1 MTRFNRQRVKAA
13 TRVEIR
19 TETPELFAAGASGQ
33 LALHGR
39 WPVTPR
45 SAHTPP
51 AVLRSSALSVALLT
65 NHQGGAGWQRD
76 PRTDLFVLAVT
87 HFSGQHSFYENAADR
102 EERFTSLV
110 RRLALEDP
118 RWTLGLL
125 RWLRGQAQIRSAAV
139 VGAVEFARARAE
151 AKAPGYSRQAVDAV
165 LQRPDEPGEFLAL
178 WTARYGRR
186 LPQPVRRGLGDA
198 VRRLYTSRAVLKYDT
213 PSHAFRFADV
223 LELTHPAP
231 AADHPWQG
239 ELFRYVLD
247 RRHRPHQAVPPRTET
262 LLTERQ
268 RLAELPVTER
278 RAVLA
283 APDAAHRLAAAGMT
297 WEALAGWLK
306 GPMDAAAW
314 EAVIPSMGAMALVR
328 NLRNF
333 DQAGIGDAAA
343 TLVAARIADPAQV
356 ARSRQFPFRFLAAHR
371 AAPGL
376 RWAAALETALSHS
389 LANVPHLPGRTLVLV
404 DRSGSMFGVPESR
417 TELTRADAAA
427 VFGGALALR
436 AEQADL
442 VEFGTGSRPIRLA
455 PDDSLLAVVERF
467 HDLGGTDTAGAVARH
482 FDGHHRVVVITDEQ
496 PGLFGPLDPFAP
508 VPPGIPV
515 YTWNLCGYR
524 TGHAPPAPNRHVFGG
539 LSDAA
544 FRLVPLLE
552 AGGAEQWPW
561 ERPPAA
567 SG

>member
-1 MTRFNRQRVKAA
+1 MTRFNRQRIKAA
-13 TRVEIR
+13 TRAEIR
-19 TETPELFAAGASGQ
+19 TETPELFSAGASGQ

-39 WPVTPR
+39 WPLAPR
-45 SAHTPP
+45 SARTP
-51 AVLRSSALSVALLT
+51 SAPVPGPLT

-76 PRTDLFVLAVT
+76 PRTELFVLAVT
-87 HFSGQHSFYENAADR
+87 HFSGQHSFYESAADR
-102 EERFTSLV
+102 EERFTTLV
-110 RRLALEDP
+110 RRFALEDP
-118 RWTLGLL
+118 SWALGLL
-125 RWLRGQAQIRSAAV
+125 RWLRNQAQIRSAAV
-139 VGAVEFARARAE
+139 AGAVEFARARAE
-151 AKAPGYSRQAVDAV
+151 ARAPGHSRQAVDAV

-198 VRRLYTSRAVLKYDT
+198 ARRLYTARAVLKYDT

-231 AADHPWQG
+231 AADRPRQG

-247 RRHRPHQAVPPRTET
+247 RRHHLHRAVPPRDEPV
-262 LLTERQ
+262 LAAREQLAALP
-268 RLAELPVTER
+268 LAERP
-278 RAVLA
+278 AVLA

-297 WEALAGWLK
+297 WEALAGWLQ

-314 EAVIPSMGAMALVR
+314 EAVIPSMGTMALVR

-333 DQAGIGDAAA
+333 DRAGIGDEAAS
-343 TLVAARIADPAQV
+343 LVAARITDPEQV
-356 ARSRQFPFRFLAAHR
+356 ARSRQLPFRFLAAHR
-371 AAPGL
+371 AAPGP
-376 RWAAALETALSHS
+376 RWAAALETALGHS

-427 VFGGALALR
+427 VFGSALALR
-436 AEQADL
+436 ADRADL
-442 VEFGTGSRPIRLA
+442 VEFGTDSRPVEPA
-455 PDDSLLAVVERF
+455 PDESLLTTVERF

-496 PGLFGPLDPFAP
+496 PGLFGRFDPFAS
-508 VPPGIPV
+508 VPPDVPV

-561 ERPPAA
+561 EPPVT